1 MAFTNSMNAS
11 THKLEN
17 FVGLSY
23 DELLTSNIY
32 DYQFSA
38 EYEQTS
44 DMQPGV
50 VMDQSPAEGTKVQ
63 NGSKVVLTV
72 SASEDDISVPN
83 IYSYSESQAKQALE
97 RAKLVNYKFLS
108 VASETVE
115 EGKIV
120 YTDPKAGTIVS
131 SEDEIVIYISSGPST
146 TVVKTLKVPDV
157 YGLSQSG
164 ARAFLEKCGFKN
176 ISFITQDSE
185 ITKDTVI
192 SQSPAV
198 GESISENDAIKL
210 IISSGTT
217 TTVTEKQVKV
227 SVSVQLP
234 SCVDSEGDYVT
245 DKVKVRLDGD
255 TYLNQSIKLDGSK
268 KVISV
273 NGDGKSSQKISVSL
287 TNIGAKETKTTNGKN
302 NQEFSIDFS
311 GFSYDETSDS
321 EDEEAVEN

>member
-1 MAFTNSMNAS
+1 MDTLDIKEIQTFNITAIIIGVIVLAAAAVLLVMAFTNSMNAS

-115 EGKIV
+115 EGKI
-120 YTDPKAGTIVS
+120 
-131 SEDEIVIYISSGPST
+131 DENMIDMAVLR
-146 TVVKTLKVPDV
+146 VLAMKLK
-157 YGLSQSG
+157 YG
-164 ARAFLEKCGFKN
+164 
-176 ISFITQDSE
+176 IITM
-185 ITKDTVI
+185 
-192 SQSPAV
+192 P
-198 GESISENDAIKL
+198 
-210 IISSGTT
+210 
-217 TTVTEKQVKV
+217 
-227 SVSVQLP
+227 
-234 SCVDSEGDYVT
+234 
-245 DKVKVRLDGD
+245 
-255 TYLNQSIKLDGSK
+255 
-268 KVISV
+268 
-273 NGDGKSSQKISVSL
+273 
-287 TNIGAKETKTTNGKN
+287 
-302 NQEFSIDFS
+302 
-311 GFSYDETSDS
+311 
-321 EDEEAVEN
+321 